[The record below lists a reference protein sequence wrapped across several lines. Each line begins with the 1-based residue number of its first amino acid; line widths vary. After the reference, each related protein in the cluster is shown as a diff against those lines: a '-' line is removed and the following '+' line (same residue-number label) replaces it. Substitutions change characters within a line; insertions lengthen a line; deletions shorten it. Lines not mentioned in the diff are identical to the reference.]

1 MILTVL
7 ACRYNRWGHSAGQDM
22 VGTARQQ
29 LGTSLCQNRRGRSPR
44 SEAHECHMNPLH
56 FKNRSSWHHVIA
68 YYAMC
73 ESTARITY
81 INLYVY
87 YAMHW
92 CLFVHV
98 ICTQTT
104 CLCSIIPSLWL
115 SPICAIKL
123 FLNYWLLDEQYP
135 FPDKAWKS
143 SVHRFSL
150 ETNCLTILDPNPWAE
165 PRQTVLRGSH
175 QRTRRTLW
183 EISATAEHW
192 KWPKRRLRKMSLHN
206 ILHFCS
212 NLSKPEI
219 MVVVVPCYPPFSSNK
234 FNKDHADP
242 WWWG

>member
-1 MILTVL
+1 
-7 ACRYNRWGHSAGQDM
+7 
-22 VGTARQQ
+22 
-29 LGTSLCQNRRGRSPR
+29 
-44 SEAHECHMNPLH
+44 
-56 FKNRSSWHHVIA
+56 
-68 YYAMC
+68 
-73 ESTARITY
+73 
-81 INLYVY
+81 
-87 YAMHW
+87 MHW

-115 SPICAIKL
+115 SPICVITAGITQL

-135 FPDKAWKS
+135 LPDKGWWS

-192 KWPKRRLRKMSLHN
+192 KWPKRRLRKMSLHH

-234 FNKDHADP
+234 INKDHADP